1 MRFLLSFLAAGLAG
15 ATALRAQTPPATT
28 IDADGPAEFS
38 STDTETT
45 AIFHQ
50 HVVVSGNGI
59 KLTCDYLKVISTRK
73 GDLSATLGQY
83 GSFKYLL
90 ATGHVDILQGDREA
104 TGGRAEAFPAEDM
117 IVLTENPTVTYLDTN
132 PPSTATGDRITL
144 FRGERRA
151 TIEGRTHMTGPP
163 MKDLG
168 FGLPAGGAPAAAPP
182 PAGTD
187 AK

>member
-1 MRFLLSFLAAGLAG
+1 MRALLSLLAAGWVG
-15 ATALRAQTPPATT
+15 ASALRAQIPPGTT
-28 IDADGPAEFS
+28 IDADGPADFS

-45 AIFHQ
+45 AIFRQ
-50 HVVVSGNGI
+50 HVVVTGNGI

-73 GDLSATLGQY
+73 GDPTATLGQY
-83 GSFKYLL
+83 GSFKYML

-104 TGGRAEAFPAEDM
+104 TGGRAEAFPAEDKL
-117 IVLTENPTVTYLDTN
+117 VLTENPTVIYLDTK
-132 PPSTATGDRITL
+132 PPFTTSGDRITL
-144 FRGERRA
+144 YRGERRA
-151 TIEGRTHMTGPP
+151 TVEGPTHMTGPP

-168 FGLPAGGAPAAAPP
+168 FGQPGGGAPAAGPP